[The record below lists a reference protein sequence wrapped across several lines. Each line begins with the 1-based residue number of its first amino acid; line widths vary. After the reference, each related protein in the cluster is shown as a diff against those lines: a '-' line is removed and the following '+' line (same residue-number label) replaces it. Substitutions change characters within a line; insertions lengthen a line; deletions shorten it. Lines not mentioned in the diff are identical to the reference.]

1 MAGLSAVLVLRND
14 AERIHDCYAFHWAA
28 AVII

>member
-14 AERIHDCYAFHWAA
+14 AGRIYGCYTFHWAA
-28 AVII
+28 VVI